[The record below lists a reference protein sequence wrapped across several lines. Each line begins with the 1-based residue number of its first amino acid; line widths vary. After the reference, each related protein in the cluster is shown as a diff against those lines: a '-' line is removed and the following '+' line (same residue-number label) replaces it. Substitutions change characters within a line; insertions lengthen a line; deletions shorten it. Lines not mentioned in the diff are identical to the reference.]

1 MIKNSLLKAQHILV
15 THEYEAKDIL
25 RKLELGESFEKLA
38 QDFSNCPSG
47 KASGHLGEFPR
58 GRMVPGFEK
67 ALLSLKPGE
76 VSGSVKTQFGYH
88 IIKRL

>member
-1 MIKNSLLKAQHILV
+1 MTNSDLLKAQHILV
-15 THEYEAKDIL
+15 THDYEAQDLL
-25 RKLELGESFEKLA
+25 RKIKQGEAFEKLA
-38 QDFSNCPSG
+38 KDFSNCPSG
-47 KASGHLGEFPR
+47 KLGGHLGEFPR